1 MQEESLKMKKYFTI
15 FALGMMAMSTA
26 AFAATT
32 ATGTNTVAPTLQ
44 ISATIQSAVQLTLST
59 GTAAVN
65 HCAVTAGTG
74 TDYAMSFGSVNAL
87 ALGTPSCGSSFAPT
101 NTTTAGAGNA
111 IYWSD
116 YTLTPLYTSQAASAN
131 PTITAKVT
139 ADFAAPKDLTVVRD
153 SANSSTVPTGLTS
166 FVAVGT
172 ATADTIAS
180 AVASGTALTR
190 FIGVQ
195 VSPVNATGIPTT
207 AQTATVTFT
216 LTVN

>member
-59 GTAAVN
+59 GTAAVT
-65 HCAVTAGTG
+65 HCAVTAGAG
-74 TDYAMSFGSVNAL
+74 TDYAMSFGTVDAL
-87 ALGTPSCGSSFAPT
+87 AINAGACGKFAPT
-101 NTTTAGAGNA
+101 TPGVTNA

-116 YTLTPLYTSQAASAN
+116 YNLTPVYTSQAATAN
-131 PTITAKVT
+131 PTITARVT
-139 ADFAAPKDLTVVRD
+139 TDFAAPKELTVVRD
-153 SANSSTVPTGLTS
+153 SANSSTVPTGVAS
-166 FVAVGT
+166 FVPVGT

-190 FIGVQ
+190 FIGVS
-195 VSPVNATGIPTT
+195 VSPASATGIPTT